1 MKKKS
6 FRIILIVMV
15 AFIGVFG
22 GYQLYQYIRVLTAK
36 IEVTTVSNLTLE
48 YASKV
53 KVSELISSINGEI
66 TDDYE
71 IDTSKLGQ
79 QEIKFDFVNDDGIPV
94 SYTFE
99 VTVEDTE
106 EPLIWLGNTY
116 YTTVGSDLNL
126 TDKVLCGDN
135 EDDTPVCVVEGN
147 YDLNTPGNYELVFK
161 ATDKSGNETE
171 QPFTLIVEDP
181 EEELEEE
188 NQEEQ
193 PEPEIVYTEFQ
204 DVVDQYKNE
213 NTEIGVDLSSFQGD
227 VDFEKLKEAGV
238 EFVMI
243 RVGSRR
249 GIDTD
254 FFLDS
259 QFQNNIKNA
268 NKYGIKAG
276 VYFYS
281 YAASIE
287 DAKKEA
293 QWVLKQI
300 KNYDIE
306 LPIAF
311 DWENWSYYNDYHLSF
326 FNLTSMAESFVDEV
340 EKAGYDGMIY
350 SSKTYL
356 ENMWMPLED
365 DVWLAHYTDTTTTYQ
380 GDYKMWQL
388 CENGKVDGISGMVDI
403 NILYLD
409 K

>member
-1 MKKKS
+1 MKKKL

-71 IDTSKLGQ
+71 IDTSKLGK

-171 QPFTLIVEDP
+171 QPFSLIVEDP
-181 EEELEEE
+181 EE
-188 NQEEQ
+188 
-193 PEPEIVYTEFQ
+193 
-204 DVVDQYKNE
+204 
-213 NTEIGVDLSSFQGD
+213 
-227 VDFEKLKEAGV
+227 
-238 EFVMI
+238 
-243 RVGSRR
+243 
-249 GIDTD
+249 
-254 FFLDS
+254 
-259 QFQNNIKNA
+259 
-268 NKYGIKAG
+268 
-276 VYFYS
+276 
-281 YAASIE
+281 
-287 DAKKEA
+287 
-293 QWVLKQI
+293 
-300 KNYDIE
+300 
-306 LPIAF
+306 
-311 DWENWSYYNDYHLSF
+311 
-326 FNLTSMAESFVDEV
+326 
-340 EKAGYDGMIY
+340 
-350 SSKTYL
+350 
-356 ENMWMPLED
+356 
-365 DVWLAHYTDTTTTYQ
+365 
-380 GDYKMWQL
+380 
-388 CENGKVDGISGMVDI
+388 
-403 NILYLD
+403 
-409 K
+409 